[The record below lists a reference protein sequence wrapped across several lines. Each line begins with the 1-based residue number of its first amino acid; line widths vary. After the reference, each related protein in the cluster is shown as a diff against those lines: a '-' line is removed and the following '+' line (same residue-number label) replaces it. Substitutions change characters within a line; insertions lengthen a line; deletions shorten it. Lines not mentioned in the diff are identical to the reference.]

1 MFCVFSLHT
10 KLIFTPASLG
20 PSYPNIANHI
30 DSTLQSLGLAS
41 IANNRIGTPL
51 QRGISGGQKRRVTIA
66 CSVVAK
72 PRVLVLDEPTSG
84 LDATSGKEVVAFRGS
99 LCVLSLVLYFSSDS
113 LALAHPIV
121 RRLAKE
127 QNVLVVC
134 TIHQPNFDTFSL
146 FDRLLLLAGG
156 QVMYDGE
163 TGASRYISLSLSC
176 WRFQRWPQRL
186 VSGYV

>member
-1 MFCVFSLHT
+1 MSIH
-10 KLIFTPASLG
+10 SLG
-20 PSYPNIANHI
+20 PSYPNIADHI

-84 LDATSGKEVVAFRGS
+84 LDATSGKEVVAFRE
-99 LCVLSLVLYFSSDS
+99 LRQLLTILQLRLTLSTP
-113 LALAHPIV
+113 AV

-156 QVMYDGE
+156 QVMYDGP
-163 TGASRYISLSLSC
+163 TGGSTLSRWCQS
-176 WRFQRWPQRL
+176 
-186 VSGYV
+186 SGAQLRTCG